1 MGNNK
6 LENVE
11 GALHVEISPERHDE
25 KSTVALKLDKHG
37 FPLVPQPS
45 DHNMDPLNWSPWLKM
60 AVLAQISAISFLS
73 LLAASLIVGSS
84 QLCNK
89 SICS

>member
-11 GALHVEISPERHDE
+11 GALHIEISPDE

-45 DHNMDPLNWSPWLKM
+45 DHKMDPLNWSPWLKI

-89 SICS
+89 SICG